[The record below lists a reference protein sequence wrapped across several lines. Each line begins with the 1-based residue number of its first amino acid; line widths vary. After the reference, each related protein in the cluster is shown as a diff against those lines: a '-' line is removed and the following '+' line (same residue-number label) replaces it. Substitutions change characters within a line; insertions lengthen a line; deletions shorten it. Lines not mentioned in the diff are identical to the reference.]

1 MVDPFAQQ
9 HLPGS
14 VRAVEEKLRAR
25 RAHDSI
31 LYGLE
36 LQVENLPQIVLLQ
49 APEDDYVVDPV
60 HELGRKLT
68 SGGFN
73 RRAGNLLINFRGR
86 RICRDLD
93 WSKTDTARNQFRHLA
108 GSQVRRHNH
117 YRAREINAAVIA
129 QGQGCLILSAPGRA
143 SYRPVGWE
151 DSCPPGRL
159 DKGRSSV
166 VRLAPDR
173 QCDLT
178 ASLQTH
184 WRLCSFDRRR
194 LKPCLSSR

>member
-9 HLPGS
+9 QLPGS

-60 HELGRKLT
+60 HEVGRKLT

-86 RICRDLD
+86 RFCRDLD
-93 WSKTDTARNQFRHLA
+93 WSRTDTEGKLLRLLGGFR
-108 GSQVRRHNH
+108 
-117 YRAREINAAVIA
+117 
-129 QGQGCLILSAPGRA
+129 
-143 SYRPVGWE
+143 
-151 DSCPPGRL
+151 
-159 DKGRSSV
+159 
-166 VRLAPDR
+166 
-173 QCDLT
+173 
-178 ASLQTH
+178 
-184 WRLCSFDRRR
+184 
-194 LKPCLSSR
+194 